1 MIKLIA
7 FDMDGTLVDS
17 TGIITTN
24 VNRTLAHYGYP
35 PLPAE
40 KILIHVGHGAI
51 NLLKGISAEAGLE
64 ADPQEMFEIYDTFY
78 TPDKIPAAE
87 PYEGICEMLEALGE
101 RGIRRVVLSNRP
113 HSQTCPIVATT
124 LPNLLDE
131 VYGQREG
138 IPMKPDPAALNMIL
152 EQNGCKK
159 EECIYMGDMRF
170 DVHVAKNA
178 SVYGVACDWGLGTK
192 EEIADADFVIS
203 KADQLLEIIDQIK

>member
-24 VNRTLAHYGYP
+24 VNRTLAHYGFA
-35 PLPAE
+35 PLPPE

-51 NLLKGISAEAGLE
+51 NLLKGISAEAGAEIDL
-64 ADPQEMFEIYDTFY
+64 QEMFEVYDTFY
-78 TPDKIPAAE
+78 TPDKIPATK
-87 PYEGICEMLEALGE
+87 PYPGIEQMLRELGE

-113 HSQTCPIVATT
+113 HSQTCPIVANT
-124 LPNLLDE
+124 LPDLLDE

-152 EQNGCKK
+152 EANGCSR

-170 DVHVAKNA
+170 DVNVAKNA
-178 SVYGVACDWGLGTK
+178 EVIGVACDWGLGTR
-192 EEIADADFVIS
+192 EEIKDADFVIS
-203 KADQLLEIIDQIK
+203 NAEELIEILNKLQ

>member
-24 VNRTLAHYGYP
+24 VNRTLAHYGFA
-35 PLPAE
+35 PLPPE

-51 NLLKGISAEAGLE
+51 NLLKGISAEAGAE
-64 ADPQEMFEIYDTFY
+64 IDPQEMFAVYDTFY
-78 TPDKIPAAE
+78 TPDKIPAAI
-87 PYEGICEMLEALGE
+87 PYPGIEEMLEELGK
-101 RGIRRVVLSNRP
+101 RGVRRVVLSNRP
-113 HSQTCPIVATT
+113 HSQTCPIVAST
-124 LPNLLDE
+124 LPSLLDE

-138 IPMKPDPAALNMIL
+138 IPMKPDPTALKMIL
-152 EQNGCKK
+152 DANGCTE

-178 SVYGVACDWGLGTK
+178 GVIGVACDWGLGTR
-192 EEIADADFVIS
+192 EEISDADFVIS
-203 KADQLLEIIDQIK
+203 KAEELLKIVDEIK